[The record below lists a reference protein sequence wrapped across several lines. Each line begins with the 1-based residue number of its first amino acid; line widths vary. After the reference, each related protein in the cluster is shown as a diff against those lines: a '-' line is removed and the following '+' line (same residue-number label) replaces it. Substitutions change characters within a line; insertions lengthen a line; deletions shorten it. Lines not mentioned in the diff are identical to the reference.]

1 MANYEERKGN
11 ESQSALRT
19 DDEMIASTKTLAE
32 SNNKSASMDRSRLLK

>member
-1 MANYEERKGN
+1 MANYEESKGN
-11 ESQSALRT
+11 ESQTVLRT